1 MTRPLI
7 VSIDLIP
14 DFSGM
19 TDSTV
24 ESLCDQAFIQLED
37 GPLVE
42 GLFAY
47 YLSLQAEIED
57 RQAFAAHRSELP
69 ARQSI
74 QQPVSA

>member
-7 VSIDLIP
+7 VSIDLFP

-57 RQAFAAHRSELP
+57 RQALAVHGPEVP
-69 ARQSI
+69 ARQSV
-74 QQPVSA
+74 QQTVSA